1 MSAQSTNPAN
11 INPLTQSQVPQRRR
25 ITRWIKGAWTGLIAG
40 TLFLAVQML
49 LAAVFSKGGVWDA
62 LRLSASVA
70 LGSQAVATA
79 VPMSFRI
86 FIMGLF
92 VHFLLSIW
100 YAVVLG
106 MLISNLKPATA
117 ALVGAGFGLL
127 LYFVH
132 FYGLTHFYPWIV
144 DARNWIAIVAHLMFG
159 ISAAWVYSHLHMRE
173 LARESGL
180 LSETGTA

>member
-1 MSAQSTNPAN
+1 MSAQSAN
-11 INPLTQSQVPQRRR
+11 AADVNPLTQPKLPERRR

-40 TLFLAVQML
+40 TLFLGVQML
-49 LAAVFSKGGVWDA
+49 LAAIFSQGGIWDA

-70 LGSQAVATA
+70 LGSGAVATS
-79 VPMSFRI
+79 VPFTIRI
-86 FIMGLF
+86 LLIGLL

-106 MLISNLKPATA
+106 MIIRNLKPATA
-117 ALVGAGFGLL
+117 ALLGAGFGLV

-144 DARNWIAIVAHLMFG
+144 SARSWIAVAGHLVFG
-159 ISAAWVYSHLHMRE
+159 LSAAWIYSHLHMRE
-173 LARESGL
+173 LAREAGL
-180 LSETGTA
+180 LSETA